1 MTDDERELQAA
12 EYVLGT
18 LDGPSRAAM
27 ERVLGEDAEMR
38 ARVAAW
44 QARLAPLEEAQ
55 PGIEPPAR
63 LWDALQAAIGP
74 ADSEAPPL
82 TVVRADQR
90 QWRALAPGIDW
101 LPLHRAPDQGWH
113 TFLIRFA
120 PGARLPPHRHAFP
133 EECILL
139 EGDLRIGDDR
149 FGVGD
154 YVIAPAGSRHPRVV
168 SDGGAIAYLR
178 AAIDEAA

>member
-1 MTDDERELQAA
+1 MNEDERELLAA

-18 LDGPSRAAM
+18 LDGEERAAM
-27 ERVLGEDAEMR
+27 QRLLDEDEAMR
-38 ARVAAW
+38 GPVAAW
-44 QARLAPLEEAQ
+44 QTRLAPLDEAQ
-55 PGIEPPAR
+55 AGIEPPAR
-63 LWDALQAAIGP
+63 LWEALQAAI
-74 ADSEAPPL
+74 EAPDGEALPL
-82 TVVRADQR
+82 TIVRADQR
-90 QWRALAPGIDW
+90 AWQPLAPGIDW
-101 LPLHRAPDQGWH
+101 LPLHRAPDQGWQ
-113 TFLIRFA
+113 TFLLRFA

-154 YVIAPAGSRHPRVV
+154 YVVAPAGSRHPRVV